1 VLGEFFAA
9 RPEDLDDELIDHG
22 PFERLRTVEAKG
34 LSSITIATLG
44 EILGAGSYDDLEQRS
59 AEGPEGGTNEDAG
72 VFGVPTEIR
81 DALAAADDLTAV
93 AEEWVA
99 TEEMAR
105 DEWQQQEALE
115 VLRELAELARQA
127 RADSCELWYWWS
139 L

>member
-1 VLGEFFAA
+1 
-9 RPEDLDDELIDHG
+9 
-22 PFERLRTVEAKG
+22 
-34 LSSITIATLG
+34 
-44 EILGAGSYDDLEQRS
+44 
-59 AEGPEGGTNEDAG
+59 

-127 RADSCELWYWWS
+127 RADSRELWYWWS

>member
-22 PFERLRTVEAKG
+22 PFERLRTVGAKG

-127 RADSCELWYWWS
+127 RADSRELWYWWS